1 MKNQEIIKK
10 ALSYSL
16 GSDLHETWRASRKL
30 ANGNFEPRIKKS
42 EDETWN
48 ANHGTNQVDIA
59 NHSFEELPSNWQ
71 YENLQADQ
79 MASIIHNEWL
89 KRNNWVFNPNYG
101 NPELAVPFEQ
111 LSIEEQDKDRAQLAP
126 AITKVQAYMEGK
138 IDIAAICEKYGLVS
152 NRKVR

>member
-71 YENLQADQ
+71 YENLQAAKVAIDMVFNKTIAGEKITPEEADQ

-111 LSIEEQDKDRAQLAP
+111 LSIEEQDTTQNNN
-126 AITKVQAYMEGK
+126 V
-138 IDIAAICEKYGLVS
+138 
-152 NRKVR
+152 